1 MIILVFLSIDL
12 SVIYSIDVDFG
23 KIRENVLLLNSN
35 FKVTGIFVSVF
46 YAQNPLEEGWQK
58 HCIGVPYC
66 SKKQL

>member
-1 MIILVFLSIDL
+1 M
-12 SVIYSIDVDFG
+12 DFG